1 MEKKVNFV
9 SILLKATLETEYPS
23 TLWSLFTVVPKITFR
38 GTKFGLDAYTYHF
51 QVIVHSQASPAQQS
65 RNAIR
70 AKTYLDNKKDK
81 MKKHH
86 LKALNLASPIERVL
100 RYVSFFPHGGNSLLA
115 KLFTQVTQK
124 ITSEDWN
131 RHFLSFHIGTITL
144 K

>member
-38 GTKFGLDAYTYHF
+38 GTKFGLDAYTNHF

-65 RNAIR
+65 RNAVR

-86 LKALNLASPIERVL
+86 LKALN
-100 RYVSFFPHGGNSLLA
+100 
-115 KLFTQVTQK
+115 
-124 ITSEDWN
+124 
-131 RHFLSFHIGTITL
+131 
-144 K
+144 